1 MFCDLMMS
9 ASDLFEYFYHCRSKD
24 RRSRVDRN
32 FKKITL
38 VSKKMDRTASNWSR
52 KVHEVIFCWFRYD
65 SIERSLLRGRF
76 DEKRSLRI
84 CGTTNKVHEV
94 RRGGGSSFDSQR
106 HFREKHD
113 FRLGKTRTAIP
124 CFLSEKSP
132 EYIQT
137 PSKSTKNLF
146 ILQTSLGL
154 IIMNLRDN

>member
-1 MFCDLMMS
+1 MESFWSKNDVE
-9 ASDLFEYFYHCRSKD
+9 SDLFGNFII
-24 RRSRVDRN
+24 VDRTVTVHVDRK

-38 VSKKMDRTASNWSR
+38 VSKKMDRIASNWSR

-94 RRGGGSSFDSQR
+94 RRGGVSSFDSQR

-113 FRLGKTRTAIP
+113 FRLGKTRTAIL
-124 CFLSEKSP
+124 CFLSENHLNP
-132 EYIQT
+132 
-137 PSKSTKNLF
+137 L
-146 ILQTSLGL
+146 
-154 IIMNLRDN
+154 